1 MPSAF
6 FTGLS
11 GLRSHQGAVQ
21 VVANNVANLNSVAFK
36 GSRADFRDLFYQNI
50 GLSRSGVA
58 SQIGLGVSPITVSRR
73 FEQGTIQNTGGLL
86 DAAIQGEGFFVVSDG
101 GVLQFTR
108 SGNFQLNSNQE
119 LVTINGEVVQGWNRE
134 PATGAVNSS
143 LPIAD
148 INLQGNDRI
157 EPRETTTLRISA
169 NLATGSTLA
178 FARPV
183 QVFDSLGASHIMTLV
198 FSPVQP
204 PRAGFS
210 SSFDVTATLPTQDLL
225 DAGGNPPAVVPN
237 IAVNAGAPPIG
248 FPIDFDASGDLVNPA
263 PGTPYQIVLDM
274 AQATDSTT
282 PGAVNPLPVTFANG
296 AANLMVTWD
305 LLNPQLQSTISSVAA
320 SSSITD
326 ILQDGRPSAE
336 LTSISVADGGRIS
349 GLFSDGRTL
358 VLAQLA
364 LQRFTNPQSLLAV
377 GNNNNIPTAASS
389 VSSPGEPDSGGLGS
403 VVGLSLEF
411 SNVDISQEFTDLLTF
426 QRGFQANSRVITT
439 ADQLN
444 QEALNLIR

>member
-6 FTGLS
+6 FTALS
-11 GLRSHQGAVQ
+11 GLRAHQGAVQ
-21 VVANNVANLNSVAFK
+21 VVANNIANLNTVAFK

-86 DAAIQGEGFFVVSDG
+86 DAAIQGEGFFIVSEN

-108 SGNFQLNSNQE
+108 AGNFQLNADQE
-119 LVTINGEVVQGWNRE
+119 MVTINGEVVQGWNRD
-134 PATGAVNSS
+134 PNTGAVNTS

-148 INLQGNDRI
+148 INLQGSDRI
-157 EPRETTTLRISA
+157 EPRETATLQVSA
-169 NLATGSTLA
+169 NLAAGAATA

-183 QVFDSLGASHIMTLV
+183 QVYDSLGASHIITMV
-198 FSPVQP
+198 FTPVS
-204 PRAGFS
+204 PRAGAS
-210 SSFDVTATLPTQDLL
+210 SSFDVTVTMPAQDVV
-225 DAGGNPPAVVPN
+225 DGAGNPPTVDPN
-237 IAVNAGAPPIG
+237 IAVNPGAPPIG
-248 FPIDFDASGDLVNPA
+248 FPIDFDASGGLINPN
-263 PGTPYQIVLDM
+263 PGNPYQITLDM
-274 AQATDSTT
+274 AQAT
-282 PGAVNPLPVTFANG
+282 NPTDPTVVTALPVTLANG
-296 AANLMVTWD
+296 AADLAITWD
-305 LLNPQLQSTISSVAA
+305 LFNDQLQPTISSVAA
-320 SSSITD
+320 SSAITD
-326 ILQDGRPSAE
+326 IVQDGRPSAE
-336 LTSISVADGGRIS
+336 LTSISVADGGRIT

-364 LQRFTNPQSLLAV
+364 LQRFTNPTSLLAL
-377 GNNNNIPTAASS
+377 GNNNYIPTAASS
-389 VSSPGEPDSGGLGS
+389 VSSPGPADSGGLGS
-403 VVGLSLEF
+403 VLGLSLEF

-439 ADQLN
+439 ADSLN

>member
-21 VVANNVANLNSVAFK
+21 VVANNIANLNTVAFK

-86 DAAIQGEGFFVVSDG
+86 DAAVQGEGFFVVSDG

-119 LVTINGEVVQGWNRE
+119 MVTINGEVVQGWNRD
-134 PATGAVNSS
+134 PTTGAVNTS

-169 NLATGSTLA
+169 NLQTGSATA

-183 QVFDSLGASHIMTLV
+183 QVFDSLGASHIITLT
-198 FSPVQP
+198 FTPALP
-204 PRAGFS
+204 ARPGAS
-210 SSFDVTATLPTQDLL
+210 SSFDVTVTLPTQDVV
-225 DAGGNPPAVVPN
+225 DGGGVTPVSVPN
-237 IAVNAGAPPIG
+237 IAVNPAAPPIG
-248 FPIDFDASGDLVNPA
+248 FPIDFDASGNMINPV
-263 PGTPYQIVLDM
+263 PGTPYQITLDM
-274 AQATDSTT
+274 AQATDSGT
-282 PGAVNPLPVTFANG
+282 PGVVNALPVTFANG
-296 AANLMVTWD
+296 AADLAITWD
-305 LLNPQLQSTISSVAA
+305 LLNLQQQPTISSVAA

-336 LTSISVADGGRIS
+336 LTSISVADGGRIT

-358 VLAQLA
+358 VLAQVA

-377 GNNNNIPTAASS
+377 GNNNYIPTAASS
-389 VSSPGEPDSGGLGS
+389 VSSPGPPDSSGLGS
-403 VVGLSLEF
+403 VLGLSLEF

-439 ADQLN
+439 ADSLN